1 MTLKIMFFNVDYFI
15 YGVLMIVL
23 ANAGLFEYVIKV
35 FRFSSYNFIFI
46 HLTIFV
52 HILDWNFELSMIIEE
67 CAHRSGDMI
76 LYMQLFEQ
84 YIVFFFQYFSL

>member
-1 MTLKIMFFNVDYFI
+1 MTATIKHPGDYRRIIMFFNVDYFI
-15 YGVLMIVL
+15 YGVLIGL
-23 ANAGLFEYVIKV
+23 TNAGMFEYIIKV
-35 FRFSSYNFIFI
+35 FRFSSYNLIFI

-76 LYMQLFEQ
+76 L
-84 YIVFFFQYFSL
+84 